1 MENQLINKILKCYY
15 KKLPDIDY
23 FIVANTLKPSNDCS
37 LAHTSPDEL
46 FSRTEFAEIA
56 SAIFDDFGFVN
67 VFYSEQEFIKFIL
80 NNDFHR
86 EIFVFNYARNGNKE
100 GKKSLIPAFCDLF
113 KIKYSGSNAFV
124 ISLLRN
130 KFVYGSLLSK
140 FGIPIPESC
149 IFEGRRTYIG
159 DVNALNGKKVIAKN
173 ICEAASMNLSD
184 ENIFI
189 YSEKIENN
197 LVKLLNGMN
206 RNKILLQRF
215 IDGKESE
222 VLVLRDGNEFYAM
235 QPVEIILNGKNFID
249 TQTSNSYN
257 YRFCNLEES
266 TNANTIKKIKECA
279 EYAAKILNIKDYA
292 RFDFRIDKNNNIY
305 LIDIAGTP
313 YTIKH
318 SSIAYLFTSIYNYEY
333 KEIYKCLA
341 SLSYHNYLAE

>member
-1 MENQLINKILKCYY
+1 MENQLINKILENYL
-15 KKLPDIDY
+15 KKIPDIDY
-23 FIVANTLKPSNDCS
+23 FVVANTLKPNNDCS
-37 LAHTSPDEL
+37 LAHASTDEL

-67 VFYSEQEFIKFIL
+67 VFYSEQEFIKYII
-80 NNDFHR
+80 NNNLSR

-100 GKKSLIPAFCDLF
+100 GKKSLIPAFCDLY

-130 KFVYGSLLSK
+130 KFVCGNLLSK

-149 IFEGRRTYIG
+149 IFESGRTYIG
-159 DVNALNGKKVIAKN
+159 DVNALTGKKVIAKN
-173 ICEAASMNLSD
+173 ICESASMDLSD

-189 YSEKIENN
+189 FNEKIEHV
-197 LVKLLNGMN
+197 LVGLINKIN
-206 RNKILLQRF
+206 RDKILLQRF
-215 IDGKESE
+215 IDGKECE
-222 VLVLRDGNEFYAM
+222 VLVLRDGNEFHAM
-235 QPVEIILNGKNFID
+235 QPVEIILNGRNFID

-266 TNANTIKKIKECA
+266 FDANTVNKIKGYA
-279 EYAAKILNIKDYA
+279 EYSAKILNIKDYA
-292 RFDFRIDKNNNIY
+292 RFDFRIDQHNNMY

-318 SSIAYLFTSIYNYEY
+318 SSITYLFTSIYNYDY

-341 SLSYHNYLAE
+341 GLSYHNYLAE